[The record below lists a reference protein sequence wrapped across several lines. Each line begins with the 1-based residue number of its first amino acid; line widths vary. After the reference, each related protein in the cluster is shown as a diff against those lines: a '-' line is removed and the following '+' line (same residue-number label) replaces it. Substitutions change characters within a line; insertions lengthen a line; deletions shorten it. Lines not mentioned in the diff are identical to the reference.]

1 MKTLGYY
8 NGKYGE
14 IEEMRVPMIDRVC
27 SFGDGVYDV
36 TYARNHKI
44 FTLDEHIDRFF
55 ASATLLDI
63 KIPHDKAGMKYLL
76 QAMVDKCDD
85 GNLVL
90 CWQATRGSALR
101 SHTYPEDMFANI
113 WITIRPCDI
122 VDMSDKVDLI
132 TVEDTRFLHCNIKT
146 LNLIPSV
153 MASQKALR
161 AGVHEALFHRGNRVT
176 ECAHS
181 NVHIIKDG
189 VLITPP
195 ADCYI
200 LKGVAREHL
209 IKACRSMGIPVS
221 VRAFDLQEL
230 FAADEVVITSSGSLC
245 LRVGKIDGKE
255 VGGKADSII
264 KSLQDYLL
272 DEFIAATEI

>member
-14 IEEMRVPMIDRVC
+14 IEDMQIPMLDRVC

-36 TYARNHKI
+36 TYSRNHKI

-55 ASATLLDI
+55 DSARLLDI
-63 KIPHDKAGMKYLL
+63 RIPHDKAGMKYLL
-76 QAMVDKCDD
+76 QEMVNKCDD
-85 GNLVL
+85 GNLVI
-90 CWQATRGSALR
+90 CWQATRGTAIR
-101 SHTYPEDMFANI
+101 NHTYSDDMLANI

-122 VDMSDKVDLI
+122 VDMADKIDLI

-153 MASQKALR
+153 MASQKAMR
-161 AGVHEALFHRGNRVT
+161 AGVHEALFHRGDRVT

-189 VLITPP
+189 TLITPP

-200 LKGVAREHL
+200 LKGVARDHL
-209 IKACRSMGIPVS
+209 IKACQNLDIPVRIEPFCLQD
-221 VRAFDLQEL
+221 VFD
-230 FAADEVVITSSGSLC
+230 ADEVIITSSGSLC
-245 LRVGKIDGKE
+245 LQVGKVDGLS
-255 VGGKADSII
+255 VGGKAEDLI
-264 KSLQDYLL
+264 KKLQCYLL
-272 DEFIAATEI
+272 DEFNRATE